1 MRAASS
7 AERLIDV
14 PAGRR
19 AAMVVL
25 GWIPAAHLL
34 LALAP
39 LLLAAIRRDA
49 AIALWTPVV
58 LYLLPPIAVRL
69 QLRVWPL
76 PHGRVDLASGP
87 FLRWWASAQW
97 QMIFARLP
105 ALEELLRL
113 LPGVYSAWLRLWGAR
128 IGALVYW
135 SPGVAVL
142 DRPLLRIGDR
152 ATLGAGVR
160 VNPHVI
166 APAPDGHGALY
177 LAPVAVGADA
187 LIGGYSILL
196 PGCEVADGEVTAPF
210 RSIHAFTRVEGG
222 RRRRLRATPPGT
234 ETPPGPEADAE

>member
-39 LLLAAIRRDA
+39 LVLAAIRRDP
-49 AIALWTPVV
+49 AIALWTPAV

-69 QLRVWPL
+69 QLRVRPVT
-76 PHGRVDLASGP
+76 HGRVDLASGP

-105 ALEELLRL
+105 ALEELLRM

-128 IGALVYW
+128 VGALVYW
-135 SPGVAVL
+135 APGVVVL
-142 DRPLLRIGDR
+142 DRPFLRVGDR
-152 ATLGAGVR
+152 TTFGAGVR

-166 APAPDGHGALY
+166 APAPDGRGALY
-177 LAPVAVGADA
+177 LAPIVVGADA

-222 RRRRLRATPPGT
+222 RRRRLRAAPPGAT
-234 ETPPGPEADAE
+234 SGPEADAE